1 VTSAAATTPAS
12 FGADRDWLLRFCPPH
27 AARSL
32 AALFEIEREVTGSLK
47 SGLEHSVAHARLEW
61 WSEELIR
68 LAQGNPRHPA
78 TRTLASA
85 AIERGVT
92 PPDLTAL
99 AENVRVDL
107 ACVAFLS
114 RSELDEHLANWG
126 RSVFRAAALLESNAV
141 STIDSN
147 VATTLETPGSN
158 NSDRFSRATAER
170 LAANAGSLVREL
182 ELLEHFS
189 SHAIAGRIYVPLGDP
204 PEPYAPW
211 VARPLAESESLVL
224 TFRREA
230 IRRRLKEIASEIAP
244 SELPT
249 LRIPL
254 LWMAFA
260 TTRDRGD
267 SALLSPLRRTIA
279 AWRGALAL
287 SRGRLPAALI

>member
-1 VTSAAATTPAS
+1 MTSAAATTPAS

-27 AARSL
+27 VSRPLS
-32 AALFEIEREVTGSLK
+32 ALFEIEQEVSGSLK

-61 WSEELIR
+61 WNEELIR
-68 LAQGNPRHPA
+68 LAQGSPRHPA
-78 TRTLASA
+78 TRTLASV
-85 AIERGVT
+85 AIARGTT

-99 AENVRVDL
+99 VEHVRVDL

-114 RSELDEHLANWG
+114 RNELDEHLANWG
-126 RSVFRAAALLESNAV
+126 RSVFRAAALLDSNAV
-141 STIDSN
+141 STLESN
-147 VATTLETPGSN
+147 AVPTSAAMHSN
-158 NSDRFSRATAER
+158 RSTAER
-170 LAANAGSLVREL
+170 LAAGAGLLVREL
-182 ELLEHFS
+182 ELLDDFS

-211 VARPLAESESLVL
+211 VAHPLSESESLVL

-230 IRRRLKEIASEIAP
+230 IRRRLKEIASEITP
-244 SELPT
+244 SERPA

-260 TTRDRGD
+260 ATRDRSD

-287 SRGRLPAALI
+287 SRGRLPAALF

>member
-1 VTSAAATTPAS
+1 MTSGAATTPAS

-61 WSEELIR
+61 WSEELVR

-126 RSVFRAAALLESNAV
+126 RSVFRAAALLESNP
-141 STIDSN
+141 I
-147 VATTLETPGSN
+147 TTLETPGSID
-158 NSDRFSRATAER
+158 SDRSNRATAER

-211 VARPLAESESLVL
+211 IARPLAESESLVL

-244 SELPT
+244 SELPA

-260 TTRDRGD
+260 TTRDRSD

>member
-1 VTSAAATTPAS
+1 MTSASATAPAS

-32 AALFEIEREVTGSLK
+32 SALFEIEQEVSGSLK

-61 WSEELIR
+61 WNEELIR
-68 LAQGNPRHPA
+68 LAQGSPRHPA
-78 TRTLASA
+78 TRTLASV
-85 AIERGVT
+85 AIARGVT

-99 AENVRVDL
+99 VEHVRVDL

-114 RSELDEHLANWG
+114 RKELDEHLANWG
-126 RSVFRAAALLESNAV
+126 RSVFRAAALLDSNAV
-141 STIDSN
+141 STSEAAHSN
-147 VATTLETPGSN
+147 
-158 NSDRFSRATAER
+158 RATAER
-170 LAANAGSLVREL
+170 LTASAGLLVREL

-204 PEPYAPW
+204 PEPYVPW
-211 VARPLAESESLVL
+211 VAHPLAQSESLVL

-244 SELPT
+244 SERPA

-267 SALLSPLRRTIA
+267 SALISPLRRTIA